1 MQNELDII
9 KTSAGL
15 TEGTRRTYTYTY
27 KRLMELIDFTPIS
40 NISEKRVLKLI
51 TESDIPVNS
60 QNGMLSVVILIRR
73 SNDTSVDLILKYK
86 DGKQRKLMTEDKREK
101 NIILEQ
107 TLPSYETYANY
118 IDELYKAKEWKSY
131 IVNFLLFKYGVRNL
145 DLDLIITRD
154 KSVVSKINNK
164 DSQINYLYITP
175 SNKYIS
181 WIRNKYKTVNSY
193 GRKTISIT
201 AKKFINAV
209 NEFLQNDYFE
219 KPLLDVGEASV
230 GHTIRTMTYNQIGEG
245 GIYKML
251 FAHHKSKG
259 DINALKKLSTTRGHD
274 LSTAMGYYD
283 ISNT

>member
-1 MQNELDII
+1 MQNELEII
-9 KTSAGL
+9 KNSVGL

-27 KRLMELIDFTPIS
+27 KRLMELLDFTPIS

-73 SNDTSVDLILKYK
+73 SNDTPVDLILKYK
-86 DGKQRKLMTEDKREK
+86 EGKQKKLMEEDKREK
-101 NIILEQ
+101 NVELEK

-118 IDELYKAKEWKSY
+118 IDELYKAKSWKSY
-131 IVNFLLFKYGVRNL
+131 IVNYLLFKYGVRNL
-145 DLDLIITRD
+145 DLDLILTRD

-164 DSQINYLYITP
+164 DSQVNYLYITP
-175 SNKYIS
+175 SNKYIRY
-181 WIRNKYKTVNSY
+181 IRNHYKTSKSY
-193 GRKTISIT
+193 GRKVIDIT

-219 KPLLDVGEASV
+219 KPLLDVDELSV
-230 GHTIRTMTYNQIGEG
+230 GHTIRTMTYNQIAESGV
-245 GIYKML
+245 YKVI

>member
-9 KTSAGL
+9 KNSVGL
-15 TEGTRRTYTYTY
+15 TEGSKRTYTYGY
-27 KRLMELIDFTPIS
+27 KRLAELLDFTPIS
-40 NISEKRVLKLI
+40 NISEKRILKLI
-51 TESDIPVNS
+51 KESDVPVNS
-60 QNGMLSVVILIRR
+60 QNGFLSIVILIRR
-73 SNDTSVDLILKYK
+73 HNQSSVDLILKYK
-86 DGKQRKLMTEDKREK
+86 ETKQRVLLEQDKKDK

-118 IDELYKAKEWKSY
+118 VDELYKAKEWKSY
-131 IVNFLLFKYGVRNL
+131 ICNYLLFKYGVRNL

-154 KSVVSKINNK
+154 KSVVSKINNV
-164 DSQINYLYITP
+164 DSQVNYLYLTP
-175 SNKYIS
+175 SNKYVRY
-181 WIRNKYKTVNSY
+181 IRSKYKTVKSY
-193 GRKTISIT
+193 GRKVIDIT

-219 KPLLDVGEASV
+219 KPLLDVDELSV

-245 GIYKML
+245 GVYKVL

-259 DINALKKLSTTRGHD
+259 DINALKKLSVSRGHD
-274 LSTAMGYYD
+274 LSTGLGYYD